1 MTPSP
6 QDAAD
11 RQAIT
16 DKIYR
21 YCRSV
26 DRLDVGVP

>member
-1 MTPSP
+1 M
-6 QDAAD
+6 DAEMSLEALAD

-16 DKIYR
+16 DLIYR

-26 DRLDVGVP
+26 DI